1 MTTALQVS
9 LYGLV
14 VLASGMLALA
24 EGAAFPDL
32 FTIPLTL
39 LALFVT
45 ERWKLFHLRVR
56 WANLLGLAAFGLAG
70 WELSSGLIEA
80 RLLSLAHLLVYLTWI
95 VLFMAKTTRMSWN
108 LCLLSVLHVAV
119 GAVLTSSGVFGLLC
133 VVFLIAALWAL
144 TVFTLSRTRQRY
156 ADEDGVLLG
165 THREGE
171 APAEPGPH
179 QLVTRRLGG
188 SLALP
193 NVAES
198 FLWNQRSR
206 PINTV
211 QIDPRMRWISGP
223 LATGVLANVLLSS
236 FVGMLFFAFTPRIW
250 VGNFSAF
257 GEAPDQP
264 LRVLQSGFSEE
275 VQLGDIGQILEGTNT
290 VLEVRMFDQ
299 ANNQPID
306 IVAAATQLGFDEP
319 LFRGAV
325 MGEYEK
331 GKWRVGTT
339 GRNDGP
345 RVVPSTPSV
354 SSIRQEFRI
363 EPMDSG
369 ILFAM
374 PQHMA
379 GTIEHRRPLI
389 TERRVTAVLYRDENV
404 SGRERLQYKI
414 YSETPRSE
422 ADAPFPRGTYVN
434 SIYPGEI
441 DYYRVLPRGLE
452 RLQELAKQIANP
464 PDAPNLTPADKARRI
479 LHYLRDS
486 GEFGYTLDMSVNDP
500 SIDAVE
506 DFLFNR
512 KEGHCE
518 YFASALGLMLR
529 AVDIPARLVSGFKGG
544 DQNQSTGYFVVQ
556 GRHAHVWVEALL
568 NGRWRVLDAT
578 PASRSDSVKS
588 LAPKFSLFGTMA
600 DYFSDLWSHHI
611 VGMSFNDQNS
621 NLYTPLKELG
631 TKAWDDLQSGIE
643 SVVKGDTS
651 FSASAKWGLQFAAG
665 TFAIILTLIIVRF
678 LLVTRSNSL
687 NGNRPRWL
695 IGLLKFVTWLLPA
708 ESSTNNGDGL
718 RSRWSRWWSMLLRR
732 LRGESAEQRMRVEFY
747 ERFLRLART
756 AGLEPLPTQTAREFV
771 IASQSTWSE
780 KLVVDNSSSIPAD
793 VVTQFYRVRFGG
805 ESLSVIE
812 LRQLDSQLGQLEQH
826 WRDRNKR
833 H

>member
-14 VLASGMLALA
+14 MLASGMLSLA
-24 EGAAFPDL
+24 EGTAFPDL

-56 WANLLGLAAFGLAG
+56 WANVLGLAAFGLAG

-133 VVFLIAALWAL
+133 VVFLIAALWTL

-156 ADEDGVLLG
+156 SEEDGVLLG
-165 THREGE
+165 TLKAVEIAASSR
-171 APAEPGPH
+171 
-179 QLVTRRLGG
+179 T
-188 SLALP
+188 SD
-193 NVAES
+193 VAES

-299 ANNQPID
+299 ASNQPID
-306 IVAAATQLGFDEP
+306 IMAHATQLGFDEP

-325 MGEYEK
+325 MAEYEK

-379 GTIEHRRPLI
+379 GTIEHRLPLI
-389 TERRVTAVLYRDENV
+389 TERRVTAVLYRDEGV

-414 YSETPRSE
+414 YSEKPRRE
-422 ADAPFPRGTYVN
+422 ADDLFPRGTYVN

-441 DYYRVLPRGLE
+441 NYYRALPQGLD

-464 PDAPNLTPADKARRI
+464 PDAPNLTPTDKARRI
-479 LHYLRDS
+479 LQYLRDS

-578 PASRSDSVKS
+578 PASRSESVKS
-588 LAPKFSLFGTMA
+588 LAPKFSLFGTLA
-600 DYFSDLWSHHI
+600 EYFSDLWSHHI

-631 TKAWDDLQSGIE
+631 TKVLDDLQSSIE

-651 FSASAKWGLQFAAG
+651 FSESAKWGLQFAAG
-665 TFAIILTLIIVRF
+665 TFAIMLALIAVTI
-678 LLVTRSNSL
+678 LLVTRSKSL

-695 IGLLKFVTWLLPA
+695 IGLLRFVTWLLPA
-708 ESSTNNGDGL
+708 DNSMSNGDGL

-732 LRGESAEQRMRVEFY
+732 LRGESAVQRMRVEFY

-780 KLVVDNSSSIPAD
+780 KLTGDYSLSVPAD

-805 ESLSVIE
+805 ESLSMVE
-812 LRQLDSQLGQLEQH
+812 LTQLDSQISQLEQH

>member
-14 VLASGMLALA
+14 MLASGMLALA
-24 EGAAFPDL
+24 EGTAFPDL

-45 ERWKLFHLRVR
+45 ERWKLFQLRVR
-56 WANLLGLAAFGLAG
+56 WANVLGLAAFGLAG

-133 VVFLIAALWAL
+133 VVFLIAALWTL

-156 ADEDGVLLG
+156 AEEDGVLLG
-165 THREGE
+165 TLKAVEIVASSR
-171 APAEPGPH
+171 
-179 QLVTRRLGG
+179 T
-188 SLALP
+188 SD
-193 NVAES
+193 VAES

-299 ANNQPID
+299 ASNQPID
-306 IVAAATQLGFDEP
+306 IMAHATQLGFDEP

-325 MGEYEK
+325 MAEYEK

-379 GTIEHRRPLI
+379 GTIEHRLPLI
-389 TERRVTAVLYRDENV
+389 TERRVTAVLYRDEGV

-414 YSETPRSE
+414 YSEKPRRE
-422 ADAPFPRGTYVN
+422 ADDLFPRGTYVN

-441 DYYRVLPRGLE
+441 NYYRALPQGLD

-464 PDAPNLTPADKARRI
+464 PDAPNLTPTDKARRI
-479 LHYLRDS
+479 LQYLRDS

-578 PASRSDSVKS
+578 PASRSESVKS
-588 LAPKFSLFGTMA
+588 LAPKFSLFGTLA
-600 DYFSDLWSHHI
+600 EYFSDLWSHHI

-631 TKAWDDLQSGIE
+631 TKVLDDLQSSIE

-651 FSASAKWGLQFAAG
+651 FSESAKWGLQFAAG
-665 TFAIILTLIIVRF
+665 TFAIMLALIAVTI
-678 LLVTRSNSL
+678 LLVTRSKSL

-695 IGLLKFVTWLLPA
+695 IGLLRFVTWLLPA
-708 ESSTNNGDGL
+708 DNSSSNGDGL

-756 AGLEPLPTQTAREFV
+756 AGLEPLPAQTAREFV

-780 KLVVDNSSSIPAD
+780 KLMGDYSLSIPAD

-805 ESLSVIE
+805 ESLSMVE
-812 LRQLDSQLGQLEQH
+812 LTQLDSQISQLEQH

>member
-1 MTTALQVS
+1 MTTALQVG

-14 VLASGMLALA
+14 ILASGMLALA

-56 WANLLGLAAFGLAG
+56 WANVLGLAAFGLAG

-119 GAVLTSSGVFGLLC
+119 GAVLTSSGLFGLLC
-133 VVFLIAALWAL
+133 VVFLVAALWTL

-156 ADEDGVLLG
+156 AEEDGVLLG
-165 THREGE
+165 THKAVE
-171 APAEPGPH
+171 
-179 QLVTRRLGG
+179 VTAQP
-188 SLALP
+188 SASD
-193 NVAES
+193 VAES

-211 QIDPRMRWISGP
+211 QIDPHMRWISGP
-223 LATGVLANVLLSS
+223 LVTGVLANVLLSS

-299 ANNQPID
+299 ASNQPID
-306 IVAAATQLGFDEP
+306 IVATATQMGFDEP

-345 RVVPSTPSV
+345 RVVPLTPAV
-354 SSIRQEFRI
+354 NSIRQELRI

-379 GTIEHRRPLI
+379 GTIEHRLPLI
-389 TERRVTAVLYRDENV
+389 TERRVTAVLYRDEGV

-414 YSETPRSE
+414 YSERPRPE
-422 ADAPFPRGTYVN
+422 ADDPFPRGTYVN
-434 SIYPGEI
+434 SVYPGEI
-441 DYYRVLPRGLE
+441 DYYRALPQGLD

-464 PDAPNLTPADKARRI
+464 PDAPNLTQADKARRI

-529 AVDIPARLVSGFKGG
+529 AVDIPARMVSGFKGG

-588 LAPKFSLFGTMA
+588 LAPKFSLFGTLA
-600 DYFSDLWSHHI
+600 EYFSDLWSHHI

-631 TKAWDDLQSGIE
+631 TKAWDDLQSSIE
-643 SVVKGDTS
+643 NVVKGDTS
-651 FSASAKWGLQFAAG
+651 FSKSAQKGLLFAGG
-665 TFAIILTLIIVRF
+665 TFAIMLTLIVVT
-678 LLVTRSNSL
+678 LLLATRSNSW

-695 IGLLKFVTWLLPA
+695 IGLLRFVTWLLPA

-718 RSRWSRWWSMLLRR
+718 RSRWSSWWSMLLRR

-756 AGLEPLPTQTAREFV
+756 AGLEPLPAQTAREFV

-780 KLVVDNSSSIPAD
+780 KLMVDHSLSIPAD

-805 ESLSVIE
+805 ESLSVVE
-812 LRQLDSQLGQLEQH
+812 LTQLDSQLSQLEQH